1 MTPKT
6 RTLLISIA
14 LFHSLSLLDIKS
26 NFSNYRNRF
35 QMPGNTESLYY
46 SFDMG
51 PVHFI
56 GISTELYYFLNYGIK
71 SLANQYEWLVND
83 LREANKPENRA
94 IRPFIV
100 VFGHRPMYCSNTDNI
115 FSCQDQTTLLR
126 TGLPITH
133 LYGLEELFLNS
144 GVDISIWA
152 HQHSY
157 ERLWPVYNYEVR
169 NGSFEE
175 PYKNAKAPIHII
187 TGSAGC
193 KEDHAEFQKDPPAWS
208 AFRSV
213 VSLFGNKFSNVN
225 LKTTT
230 NIIIN
235 FRFLCITGLWIHPNE
250 SVQ

>member
-1 MTPKT
+1 MCHTWFVSGITKKNSEFQLTEGRLIFPYEL
-6 RTLLISIA
+6 REYDSCQYQLISVV
-14 LFHSLSLLDIKS
+14 FVSKMNS
-26 NFSNYRNRF
+26 NFSNYRSRF
-35 QMPGNTESLYY
+35 QMPGNTENLYY

-56 GISTELYYFLNYGIK
+56 SISTELYFYLNYGIK
-71 SLANQYEWLVND
+71 ALANQYEWLVND

-100 VFGHRPMYCSNTDNI
+100 VFGHRPMYCSNDDNRLT
-115 FSCQDQTTLLR
+115 CQNETTFVR

-133 LYGLEELFLNS
+133 LYALEELFLNS
-144 GVDISIWA
+144 GVDVSIWA

-157 ERLWPVYNYEVR
+157 ERLWPIYNFEVR

-175 PYKNAKAPIHII
+175 PYRNARAPIHII

-193 KEDHAEFQKDPPAWS
+193 KEDHAKFKKDQPAWS

-213 VSLFGNKFSNVN
+213 VS
-225 LKTTT
+225 
-230 NIIIN
+230 
-235 FRFLCITGLWIHPNE
+235 RFENMPLID
-250 SVQ
+250 S